1 MSPSPDASALL
12 DDWFN
17 REVAPHATQ
26 LRRYLLAQFGAR
38 IDVDD
43 VLQEA
48 FLRLW
53 RSAQVRPVHHGK
65 AMLYVVARNVAL
77 SHLRRRGAAPIV
89 DVSADYAATVLDER
103 PGVEEVL
110 HRRDRLEQLE
120 RAIDALPQRTRQVLR
135 MRRIEGRR
143 CREIAT
149 ILGISEGTVETQMT
163 RALRICSAFAAAQP
177 V

>member
-1 MSPSPDASALL
+1 MSPSPEDPALL
-12 DDWFN
+12 ADWFN
-17 REVAPHATQ
+17 REVAPHASL
-26 LRRYLLAQFGAR
+26 LRRFLLAKFGAQV
-38 IDVDD
+38 DVDD

-53 RSAQVRPVHHGK
+53 RSAHVRPVEHAK

-77 SHLRRRGAAPIV
+77 SHLRRRVAAPIV
-89 DVSADYAATVLDER
+89 EVSADYAATVMDER
-103 PGVEEVL
+103 PGAEELL
-110 HRRDRLEQLE
+110 HRRDRLERLD
-120 RAIDALPQRTRQVLR
+120 RAMDALPPRARQILR

-149 ILGISEGTVETQMT
+149 ALGISQGTVETQMT

-177 V
+177 A